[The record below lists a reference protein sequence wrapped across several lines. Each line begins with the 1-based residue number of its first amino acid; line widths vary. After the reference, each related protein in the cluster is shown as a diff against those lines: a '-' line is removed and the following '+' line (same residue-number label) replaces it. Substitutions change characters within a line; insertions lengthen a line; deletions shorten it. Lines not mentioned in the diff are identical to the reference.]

1 MKQYELIE
9 DIYRSLARIESLIDT
24 GAVHLRAESGQT
36 AVTERKSF
44 FSYMKSAALEL
55 SRSGN
60 LRTSETYTAA
70 MNSFRKFLK
79 GRDIMVDEIDSS
91 IITSYESWLKDRGVC
106 PNSTSFY
113 MRNLRAAYNKAA
125 AGGLTPQR
133 HPFRNVY
140 TGVDRTHKRAI
151 PLETV
156 RALRDMDLSGNP
168 AGEFARD
175 MFMLSFYTRGMAF
188 VDMAFLNN
196 RITASLD
203 WYLRDTEDLLSIVT
217 IPPGS
222 ATSNEMSRNIG
233 SMRNIGVEFAIEA
246 RPVVTRDFTW
256 TIGYNVAWNKNEITE
271 LNNSD
276 DPNAVVEVGGISGGT
291 GNRVQVHKVGYPAY
305 SYYMYEQVYD
315 ANGLPIEGEYVDQDG
330 DGVITPNDRVVRY
343 QKDPKVTM
351 TMNNT
356 FNWKNWDF
364 GFVLRA
370 NFGAKVYNNV
380 LSQRNVLNR
389 TYQNNNL
396 SNMVVNDF
404 YFDGSTGADLYHSD
418 YYLRNGNFL
427 RCDNITL
434 GYTWDNLLKNQLR
447 LRLYAAVQN
456 PFVITKYN
464 GLDPEVFGGI
474 DNNVYPRPTTYSIG
488 LVATF

>member
-188 VDMAFLNN
+188 VDMAFLRKTDLTGSILTYRRRKTGQRLQIKWENCMQEIVSRYSSGTSPYLLPIIMNPGADERAQYLRAAGSIN
-196 RITASLD
+196 RHLKAIGRSLGLPAPLTMYVARHAWASAARSKNIPLPVISEGMGHGSDTTTRIYLASLD
-203 WYLRDTEDLLSIVT
+203 NT
-217 IPPGS
+217 IIDE
-222 ATSNEMSRNIG
+222 ANRTIIG
-233 SMRNIGVEFAIEA
+233 S
-246 RPVVTRDFTW
+246 
-256 TIGYNVAWNKNEITE
+256 
-271 LNNSD
+271 L
-276 DPNAVVEVGGISGGT
+276 
-291 GNRVQVHKVGYPAY
+291 
-305 SYYMYEQVYD
+305 
-315 ANGLPIEGEYVDQDG
+315 
-330 DGVITPNDRVVRY
+330 
-343 QKDPKVTM
+343 
-351 TMNNT
+351 
-356 FNWKNWDF
+356 
-364 GFVLRA
+364 
-370 NFGAKVYNNV
+370 
-380 LSQRNVLNR
+380 
-389 TYQNNNL
+389 
-396 SNMVVNDF
+396 
-404 YFDGSTGADLYHSD
+404 
-418 YYLRNGNFL
+418 
-427 RCDNITL
+427 
-434 GYTWDNLLKNQLR
+434 
-447 LRLYAAVQN
+447 
-456 PFVITKYN
+456 
-464 GLDPEVFGGI
+464 
-474 DNNVYPRPTTYSIG
+474 
-488 LVATF
+488 